1 MMWVQRVYVVKIG
14 DVMDGIRVTARGA
27 PHPPVQHPTPHPLG
41 SICRA
46 ALSSIPHPAGS
57 RWRVESPS

>member
-27 PHPPVQHPTPHPLG
+27 PHPPVQHPTPPPPRQYMQG
-41 SICRA
+41 GAEQYPPPC
-46 ALSSIPHPAGS
+46 
-57 RWRVESPS
+57 WQ